1 MNAHTAPS
9 EQDHFNAARKYQS
22 YYDEALRDIGGRVPE
37 PILGQTV
44 NDYRRESLRTFKRV
58 FLSQND
64 ELYKVNYR
72 GLRADT
78 LSVFEPQLL
87 QACVANADNTNGMKP
102 GEFRQI
108 TKRNPYGQV
117 SEIRFVG
124 PESFV
129 KAMGRPGRLAKI
141 RTPDTHPGWFP
152 KEVPSVFVSGSSLR
166 VA

>member
-1 MNAHTAPS
+1 VTSMTSSTPS

-72 GLRADT
+72 G
-78 LSVFEPQLL
+78 PP
-87 QACVANADNTNGMKP
+87 C
-102 GEFRQI
+102 
-108 TKRNPYGQV
+108 
-117 SEIRFVG
+117 
-124 PESFV
+124 
-129 KAMGRPGRLAKI
+129 
-141 RTPDTHPGWFP
+141 
-152 KEVPSVFVSGSSLR
+152 
-166 VA
+166 